1 MKRIKLSQWAKDNGV
16 SWRTAYRY
24 FKTGK
29 ITGVQFDNGT
39 ILVDVYDELNSGKG
53 LTVTY
58 ARVSS
63 PEQRKTNLETQS
75 KRLTDYCAANGWI
88 VDRVIKEVGSG
99 LNDQRPKL
107 DKLLRSDEQISRIV
121 IEHKDR
127 LTRFGFN
134 YIEILAEKQ
143 GLEIIVINPTED
155 DKEDLIN
162 DFISIITSYCARIYG
177 LRRSKRKNESIIK
190 ELTVDAKN

>member
-1 MKRIKLSQWAKDNGV
+1 MSNYVKLILVYMKRIKLSQWAKDNGV

-63 PEQRKTNLETQS
+63 SEQRKTNLETQS
-75 KRLTDYCAANGWI
+75 KRLTDYCEANGWV

-127 LTRFGFN
+127 LTRFGFTTSK
-134 YIEILAEKQ
+134 YLPKSK
-143 GLEIIVINPTED
+143 GLKLLLSTQL
-155 DKEDLIN
+155 KM
-162 DFISIITSYCARIYG
+162 
-177 LRRSKRKNESIIK
+177 IK
-190 ELTVDAKN
+190 KI